1 MWLAQKYLKNYVSF
15 TSEDCRNKLWKQI
28 SKKFEDLGGLNQP
41 VRSMQWKI
49 LGNAAVNEFEVSER
63 MSITIP
69 QNLREYAQLSL
80 KNQITLVGMGSK
92 FELWNLDNWEKKL
105 SGMQI
110 AGENLIENLPPSLE
124 EIEVVARPTLEL

>member
-1 MWLAQKYLKNYVSF
+1 MAITQDPQYPALIIYPG
-15 TSEDCRNKLWKQI
+15 KLWKQI
-28 SKKFEDLGGLNQP
+28 SKKFEDLGGLNQT

-69 QNLREYAQLSL
+69 QSLRDYAQLSL

-105 SGMQI
+105 SGIQI

-124 EIEVVARPTLEL
+124 EIPF